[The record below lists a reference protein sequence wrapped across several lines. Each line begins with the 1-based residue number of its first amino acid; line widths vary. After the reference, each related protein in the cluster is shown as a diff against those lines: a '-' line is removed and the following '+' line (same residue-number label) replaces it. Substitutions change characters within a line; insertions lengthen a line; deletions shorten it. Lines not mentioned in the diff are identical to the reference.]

1 MSEGEIDAVIP
12 NKIGAYRMRAVV
24 GDGAFSVVKLVYNE
38 ETQTYYAC
46 KIVPR
51 SQINTKALQDRFEL
65 EIRINQQLH
74 HPGIVKLFDLLSDE
88 NNFYVIM
95 EFCQSGEL
103 FQYIVDRGPLSEQ
116 DARPFVR
123 QILECLEYIHRQN
136 VTHRDLQ
143 PENLLLDQLGRVKL
157 SDFGLSRFLGKDGL
171 VETPCGSPCY
181 ASPECISGAPYDG
194 KTTDVWSVGVI
205 LYAMLTGQLP
215 WTKRNQAQLFAQ
227 IKRGEYT
234 IPEYLTEPC
243 RSFISGLMTVDNRKR
258 LTIQQAYA
266 HEWLSGVPQQYP
278 EYEAPTRIVSLRVV
292 DRFFRRDKSYS
303 ELQNI
308 EIQRDA
314 SVPVLGLGRTSRMVQ
329 RKYAGL
335 PKIPREER
343 PPTSQAAQAVQ
354 AAQAGPPP
362 IPAPQ
367 PVISPQ
373 KQKDFKNVYKGLRV
387 PSRNI
392 PTQGG
397 RRRTAASKPGSSL
410 LTRPNIKRPVHR

>member
-51 SQINTKALQDRFEL
+51 SRINTKALQDRFEL

-136 VTHRDLQ
+136 VTHRDLK

-215 WTKRNQAQLFAQ
+215 WTKRNQAQLFAHQEEQ
-227 IKRGEYT
+227 IDLIGDQVK
-234 IPEYLTEPC
+234 
-243 RSFISGLMTVDNRKR
+243 M
-258 LTIQQAYA
+258 
-266 HEWLSGVPQQYP
+266 
-278 EYEAPTRIVSLRVV
+278 
-292 DRFFRRDKSYS
+292 
-303 ELQNI
+303 
-308 EIQRDA
+308 
-314 SVPVLGLGRTSRMVQ
+314 
-329 RKYAGL
+329 
-335 PKIPREER
+335 
-343 PPTSQAAQAVQ
+343 
-354 AAQAGPPP
+354 
-362 IPAPQ
+362 
-367 PVISPQ
+367 Q
-373 KQKDFKNVYKGLRV
+373 KQIGLQIIDTIRDEGQQLLEFEHDITTANDAMTAV
-387 PSRNI
+387 TKQIVTLIENEGKT
-392 PTQGG
+392 PTYLV
-397 RRRTAASKPGSSL
+397 AILSVILVLMLFWVA
-410 LTRPNIKRPVHR
+410 